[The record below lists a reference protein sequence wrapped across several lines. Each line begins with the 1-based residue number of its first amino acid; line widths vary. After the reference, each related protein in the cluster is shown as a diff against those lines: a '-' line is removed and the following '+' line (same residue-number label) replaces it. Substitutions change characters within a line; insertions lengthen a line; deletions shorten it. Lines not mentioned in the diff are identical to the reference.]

1 MENMSKDLVT
11 SGAVDCH
18 EKSPRRE
25 FHSPSSAPQNDLVAC
40 RPKDSELSG
49 MQRMAV
55 SIVAAYYTA
64 MLLMWTAPAV
74 LQAKVAAEERG
85 LAVTAS

>member
-1 MENMSKDLVT
+1 MAL
-11 SGAVDCH
+11 
-18 EKSPRRE
+18 
-25 FHSPSSAPQNDLVAC
+25 

-74 LQAKVAAEERG
+74 LQAKVAAEERA
-85 LAVTAS
+85 LAAEVPLGETAISKEREKSHH

>member
-11 SGAVDCH
+11 SGAVDC
-18 EKSPRRE
+18 
-25 FHSPSSAPQNDLVAC
+25 QNDLVAC